1 MFLFLKQIAD
11 LDRYLEDFQLLS
23 LQTSEPLWQV
33 NLGPGDQPQGGQP
46 QQDHSPEDVL
56 DPEDL
61 SDPEEDVPGPLLRNV
76 LEEDEE
82 EEEDDWSPVLPRR
95 DGIQKFL

>member
-1 MFLFLKQIAD
+1 LKQIAD

-33 NLGPGDQPQGGQP
+33 NLGPVDQPQGVQP

-56 DPEDL
+56 DPENL

-82 EEEDDWSPVLPRR
+82 EEEDDWSPILPRR
-95 DGIQKFL
+95 DGMQKYL